1 MDQQR
6 VNAARVWMTRIRV
19 SAAAPRDPAHGWVGG
34 TISRVPQESMRG
46 RALEYI
52 RMKRGP
58 FPDESTASGRL
69 LADPK

>member
-46 RALEYI
+46 RADEY
-52 RMKRGP
+52 KSAVHGSP
-58 FPDESTASGRL
+58 
-69 LADPK
+69 ADPFKL